1 MLTSLFK
8 FLPLAQASPDSSGAP
23 LPDPGPS
30 PLAIFSDAS
39 VRRVDLLNH
48 PEKLAQV
55 LTDLNIVW
63 AVIFMILG
71 GICVFNG
78 YRWHK
83 IVIVLL
89 AGMMGVWAGVE
100 FGNTIGAQTIAAVS
114 LGLLAAMLAWPLLRY
129 AASLF
134 GGLAG
139 AFAGANIWTALG
151 QPSEQ
156 HYVGAIVGLII
167 VGMLAFLAFRGVVVI
182 LTTVGGATLLT
193 LGSIAAMIEVEAWR
207 NAVVNGMT
215 NHPSVVPFV
224 VGSVAII
231 GAVLQFGGGVRG
243 LNALSNKA
251 TEPAKK
257 PAAKAA

>member
-1 MLTSLFK
+1 MLFK
-8 FLPLAQASPDSSGAP
+8 LLTALPLAQVSPDAGSTAA

-39 VRRVDLLNH
+39 VRRADLLNH

-63 AVIFMILG
+63 AVIFMVLG

-83 IVIVLL
+83 LVIVLL
-89 AGMMGVWAGVE
+89 AGLGGVWAGVE
-100 FGNTIGAQTIAAVS
+100 FGDSIGAQTIVATS

-139 AFAGANIWTALG
+139 AFAGANIWTAIG
-151 QPSEQ
+151 QPPEQ

-193 LGSIAAMIEVEAWR
+193 LGSISAMIEVEAWR
-207 NAVVNGMT
+207 TAIINSMT
-215 NHPSVVPFV
+215 EHPVVVPFI
-224 VGSVAII
+224 VGSVAVI
-231 GAVLQFGGGVRG
+231 GAVLQIGGGLRG
-243 LNALSNKA
+243 LNSLANNANAPKKA
-251 TEPAKK
+251 
-257 PAAKAA
+257 AAKAA

>member
-1 MLTSLFK
+1 MLFK
-8 FLPLAQASPDSSGAP
+8 LLTLLPLAQTAETTDSTAT

-30 PLAIFSDAS
+30 PIAIFSDAS
-39 VRRVDLLNH
+39 VRRADILNH
-48 PEKLAQV
+48 PDKLAQA

-63 AVIFMILG
+63 AVIFMVLG
-71 GICVFNG
+71 AICVFNG

-89 AGMMGVWAGVE
+89 AGLGGVWAGVE
-100 FGNTIGAQTIAAVS
+100 FGDTIGAQTIVATS

-139 AFAGANIWTALG
+139 AFAGANIWTAIN
-151 QPSEQ
+151 QPPEQ

-182 LTTVGGATLLT
+182 LTTVGGSTLLC
-193 LGSIAAMIEVEAWR
+193 LGAISAMIEVEAWR
-207 NAVVNGMT
+207 NAIIDGMT
-215 NHPSVVPFV
+215 EHPVVVPFV
-224 VGSVAII
+224 VGSVAVI
-231 GAVLQFGGGVRG
+231 GAVLQIGGGLKG
-243 LNALSNKA
+243 LNSLSNSANA
-251 TEPAKK
+251 TKK
-257 PAAKAA
+257 PAAKTA

>member
-1 MLTSLFK
+1 MLLKLLTA
-8 FLPLAQASPDSSGAP
+8 LPLAQASPEAGSAGS

-39 VRRVDLLNH
+39 VRRADLLNH

-55 LTDLNIVW
+55 LTDLNIV
-63 AVIFMILG
+63 
-71 GICVFNG
+71 G

-83 IVIVLL
+83 LVIVLL
-89 AGMMGVWAGVE
+89 AGLGGVWAGVE
-100 FGNTIGAQTIAAVS
+100 FGDSIGAQTIVATS

-139 AFAGANIWTALG
+139 AFAGANIWTAIG

-207 NAVVNGMT
+207 TAIINSMT
-215 NHPSVVPFV
+215 EHPTVVPFI
-224 VGSVAII
+224 VGSVAVI
-231 GAVLQFGGGVRG
+231 GAVLQIGGGL
-243 LNALSNKA
+243 LNSMANNANGPKKA
-251 TEPAKK
+251 T
-257 PAAKAA
+257 AKAA

>member
-1 MLTSLFK
+1 MLFK
-8 FLPLAQASPDSSGAP
+8 LLTALPLAQTSPDAGSAAP

-30 PLAIFSDAS
+30 PLAIFSDS
-39 VRRVDLLNH
+39 SIRRADLLNH

-63 AVIFMILG
+63 AVIFMVLG

-83 IVIVLL
+83 LVIVLL
-89 AGMMGVWAGVE
+89 AGLGGVWAGVE
-100 FGNTIGAQTIAAVS
+100 FGGTIGAQTIVATS

-139 AFAGANIWTALG
+139 AFAGANIWTAIG
-151 QPSEQ
+151 QPPEQ

-193 LGSIAAMIEVEAWR
+193 LGSISAMIEVQAWR
-207 NAVVNGMT
+207 GAVVNSMT
-215 NHPSVVPFV
+215 EHPVVVPFV
-224 VGSVAII
+224 VGSVAVI
-231 GAVLQFGGGVRG
+231 GAVLQIGGGLKG
-243 LNALSNKA
+243 LNSLANSANTPKKA
-251 TEPAKK
+251 
-257 PAAKAA
+257 AAKAA

>member
-1 MLTSLFK
+1 MLFK
-8 FLPLAQASPDSSGAP
+8 LLTLLPLAQTAETTDSTAA

-30 PLAIFSDAS
+30 PIAIFSDAS
-39 VRRVDLLNH
+39 IRRADILNH
-48 PEKLAQV
+48 PDKLAQA

-63 AVIFMILG
+63 AVIFMVLG
-71 GICVFNG
+71 AICVFNG

-89 AGMMGVWAGVE
+89 AGLGGVWAGVE
-100 FGNTIGAQTIAAVS
+100 FGDDIGAQTIVATS

-139 AFAGANIWTALG
+139 AFAGANIWTAIN
-151 QPSEQ
+151 QPPEQ

-182 LTTVGGATLLT
+182 LTTVGGSTLLC
-193 LGSIAAMIEVEAWR
+193 LGAISAMIEVEAWR
-207 NAVVNGMT
+207 NAIINGMT
-215 NHPSVVPFV
+215 EHPVVVPFV
-224 VGSVAII
+224 VGSVAVI
-231 GAVLQFGGGVRG
+231 GAVLQIGGGLKG
-243 LNALSNKA
+243 LNSLSNNANA
-251 TEPAKK
+251 TKK
-257 PAAKAA
+257 PAAKTA

>member
-1 MLTSLFK
+1 MLTNLFS
-8 FLPLAQASPDSSGAP
+8 FLPLAQASPETAGTT

-63 AVIFMILG
+63 AVIFMVLG

-83 IVIVLL
+83 LVIVLL
-89 AGMMGVWAGVE
+89 SGLMGVWAGVE
-100 FGNTIGAQTIAAVS
+100 YGGTIGAQTIVATS

-129 AASLF
+129 AASVF

-139 AFAGANIWTALG
+139 AFAGANIWTAIG
-151 QPSEQ
+151 QPPEQ

-182 LTTVGGATLLT
+182 LTTVGGANNAMLAMDGAINAVNSARAT
-193 LGSIAAMIEVEAWR
+193 LGAVQSRFE
-207 NAVVNGMT
+207 NA
-215 NHPSVVPFV
+215 
-224 VGSVAII
+224 I
-231 GAVLQFGGGVRG
+231 GNIQV
-243 LNALSNKA
+243 
-251 TEPAKK
+251 T
-257 PAAKAA
+257 